1 MPTILFN
8 VYFYWHVVSL
18 ANLQH
23 EITAGAD
30 LFSFSQGNECCYL
43 NAVPP

>member
-30 LFSFSQGNECCYL
+30 LFSFSLGNECCYL